1 MASFLL
7 AMLAVLIAGLGARD
21 QVLVADLA
29 ERQGPRPAILLL
41 AVLTAGLSAA
51 AAGWAGAITAPLLI
65 PRARTML
72 VAMVLGLAALEL
84 LFVRPRGIA
93 KEPTNSLGAFAVVL
107 LVQQL
112 TDAARLLIFALA
124 AASAVPQLAALG
136 GAVGGGLSV
145 LGGWLAAQHLR
156 NLPLVAIRRGLGLGS
171 VGLALWLAL

>member
-1 MASFLL
+1 
-7 AMLAVLIAGLGARD
+7 MLAVLIAGLGARD

-29 ERQGPRPAILLL
+29 ARQGPRPAVLLL
-41 AVLTAGLSAA
+41 AVLAAGASAA

-84 LFVRPRGIA
+84 LFIRPRGTA
-93 KEPTNSLGAFAVVL
+93 TEPTNSLGAFAVVL
-107 LVQQL
+107 LAQQL
-112 TDAARLLIFALA
+112 TDAARLLVFALA

-136 GAVGGGLSV
+136 GAVGGTLSV

-156 NLPLVAIRRGLGLGS
+156 GLPLVAVRRGLGLGLAL
-171 VGLALWLAL
+171 VALWLAL

>member
-1 MASFLL
+1 
-7 AMLAVLIAGLGARD
+7 MLAVLIAGLGARD

-41 AVLTAGLSAA
+41 AVLTAGVSAA

-84 LFVRPRGIA
+84 LFIRPRGTA
-93 KEPTNSLGAFAVVL
+93 TEPTNSLGAFAVVL
-107 LVQQL
+107 LAQQL
-112 TDAARLLIFALA
+112 TDAARLLVFALA

-136 GAVGGGLSV
+136 GAVGGTLSV

-156 NLPLVAIRRGLGLGS
+156 GLPLVAVRRGLGLGLAL
-171 VGLALWLAL
+171 VALWLAL

>member
-1 MASFLL
+1 
-7 AMLAVLIAGLGARD
+7 MLAVLIAGLGARD

-29 ERQGPRPAILLL
+29 ARQGPRPAVLLL
-41 AVLTAGLSAA
+41 AVLAAGASAA

-65 PRARTML
+65 PRARIML
-72 VAMVLGLAALEL
+72 VALVLGLAALEL

-93 KEPTNSLGAFAVVL
+93 KEPTHSLGAFAVAL
-107 LVQQL
+107 LAQQL
-112 TDAARLLIFALA
+112 TDAARLLVFALA
-124 AASAVPQLAALG
+124 AASAVPQLAGLG

-156 NLPLVAIRRGLGLGS
+156 NLPLVAIRRGLGLGL